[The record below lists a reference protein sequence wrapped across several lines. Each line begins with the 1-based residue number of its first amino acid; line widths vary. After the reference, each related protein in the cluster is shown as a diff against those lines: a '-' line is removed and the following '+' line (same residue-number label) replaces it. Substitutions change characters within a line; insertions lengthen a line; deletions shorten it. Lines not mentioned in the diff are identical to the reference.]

1 MRGALARVRQ
11 AFRLWRAAWPAAD
24 SLSALCNDLLA
35 ECTRLSRENQELRRL
50 VLENAV
56 FASRYR
62 DGCAVLGIEP
72 VHGESIQ

>member
-11 AFRLWRAAWPAAD
+11 ALRLWRAARPAAD

-35 ECTRLSRENQELRRL
+35 ECTRLSRENQELRHR

-62 DGCAVLGIEP
+62 DACAVRGIEP